1 MTYFHWIAGGILG
14 LVWLFHLIDAALG
27 VPKIV
32 DLSLA
37 AWDRSPKTRLRVS
50 IIVPARNEEEHI
62 AQTLTKLLQLDYG
75 NYEVIAVNDRS
86 TDRTGDAMDR
96 AAAMSA
102 AQGRLKVIHIEQLP
116 EGWLGKAHA
125 MWTAANAATGDWL
138 LFTDA
143 DVMFEPESLRRAL
156 AYAESSSSD
165 HLVVLPRLIM
175 KQMGET
181 MMLAF
186 FQTLFVF
193 GHRPWKTADP
203 KTKDHVG
210 VGAFNMIRR
219 SAYDGI
225 GTYEALRFEV
235 LDDMKL
241 GKLVKNAGYA
251 QRVAFGAN
259 LISIR
264 WAKGAFGVIQNLTK
278 NLFALLSFQW
288 PRALASCV
296 LLVFLNLVPFLGSFL
311 AHGWARI
318 PYAVALTC
326 ILGMYVG
333 MSWKSDVSPCYF
345 VLHPVG
351 TTLFAYTMLRSM
363 FLTLGRGGVTWR
375 GTFYPLAELR
385 KGMV

>member
-1 MTYFHWIAGGILG
+1 MTYFHWIAGGFLG
-14 LVWLFHLIDAALG
+14 LVWLFHLVDAALG

-37 AWDRSPKTRLRVS
+37 EWDRSPNAKPRVS
-50 IIVPARNEEEHI
+50 VIVPARNEEDHI
-62 AQTLTKLLQLDYG
+62 AQTLTKLLQLDYD

-96 AAAMSA
+96 VAAMPA
-102 AQGRLKVIHIEQLP
+102 AHGQLKVIHIEQLP
-116 EGWLGKAHA
+116 PRWLGKAHA

-143 DVMFEPESLRRAL
+143 DVMFEPQTLRRAL
-156 AYAESSSSD
+156 AYAEWSSSD

-175 KQMGET
+175 KQVGET

-219 SAYDGI
+219 SAYNGV
-225 GTYEALRFEV
+225 GTYQALRFEV

-241 GKLVKNAGYA
+241 GKLVKNAGYM
-251 QRVAFGAN
+251 QRVAFGN
-259 LISIR
+259 DLISIR

-278 NLFALLSFQW
+278 NFFAVLSFQW
-288 PRALASCV
+288 PRTVACIVV
-296 LLVFLNLVPFLGSFL
+296 LMFLNLMPFLGIVL

-326 ILGMYVG
+326 IFGMYVG
-333 MSWKSDVSPCYF
+333 MSWKSDVPPYYF

-351 TTLFAYTMLRSM
+351 TTLFAYTLLRSM
-363 FLTLGRGGVTWR
+363 FLTLASGGVTWR
-375 GTFYPLAELR
+375 GTFYPLEELR